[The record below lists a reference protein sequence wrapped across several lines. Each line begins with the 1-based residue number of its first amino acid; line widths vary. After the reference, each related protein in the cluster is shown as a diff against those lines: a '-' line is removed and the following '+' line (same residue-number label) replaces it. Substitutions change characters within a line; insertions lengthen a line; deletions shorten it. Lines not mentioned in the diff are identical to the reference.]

1 MKTTF
6 STLAL
11 LLLLSIKTAAGQT
24 LPGERIFL
32 CTDRTAC
39 TATDSVRIDGILMA
53 TDTLGGP
60 YSRYVYVE
68 LINSHDSLCL
78 QQKLRCEP
86 GGRFHSAFQPL
97 TAWPQGTYRLRA
109 YTRLMRNYPPETFP
123 LLTLRIG
130 NDNIRQPAVSHVVHC
145 YLYPEGGHMVDGLRQ
160 SIAIRLTD
168 GNDRPLSRNFTLTD
182 SRQRVL
188 ANGTT
193 NASGWQLAAFTP
205 EPGEAY
211 YIKVETENGKET
223 FPVPAPNT
231 VPVVQSAL
239 KGNILS
245 YYVHPQLPPK
255 YALYLYHRQLGLQRI
270 NLKRNGGKIDVT
282 GLGDGLASLILT
294 DEMGE
299 IASESFQRVGFRQSK
314 KTAAAVADADTGAV
328 LCTFRRAISD
338 TTASLP
344 QAVPALILQ
353 TDVASPAPFPK
364 NYGRPGE
371 DSEADL
377 RAWLCSATFCRIN
390 LKAAQEGKLTLPYAP
405 ETQLTLSGRATYR
418 DGGRPVKDGSVM
430 AYQKSNNAVFTSQT
444 DEMGNFRIPVDDYND
459 GEEFY
464 LQAYDKKGK
473 AYYCRYEMTEDAPPP
488 LARQQSDFASE
499 AYGGDEAQLN
509 RPGLHGVNRLPEV
522 SVTAKRRMYDQE
534 EKLFYKSTLLTHE
547 DIQSHNLI
555 DFKHV
560 VDYFFKYM
568 YLAKDEEKENIAG
581 IKGELVLNSRRA
593 STLFKNQPI
602 RIILDGTPVTV
613 EQIRY
618 MDMNDMESIEYLSP
632 EEVAKRPVAVGAI
645 NGALVM
651 KTRNF
656 KAGTNSVGSKGYTY
670 RPLGLSSL
678 SIEEMNSTEDLNNQS
693 PKGWS
698 YIDTIYK
705 DGSVSSSQIKR

>member
-97 TAWPQGTYRLRA
+97 TAWPQGLYRLRA

-130 NDNIRQPAVSHVVHC
+130 NDNIRQPAESHAVRC
-145 YLYPEGGHMVDGLRQ
+145 YLYPEGGHMVGGLRQ
-160 SIAIRLTD
+160 SIAVRLTD
-168 GNDRPLSRNFTLTD
+168 GNGRPLRGSFTLTD
-182 SRQRVL
+182 SRQREL
-188 ANGTT
+188 ASGTT
-193 NASGWQLAAFTP
+193 TASGWQLAAFTP

-211 YIKVETENGKET
+211 YIKVKTENGKET
-223 FPVPAPNT
+223 FPIPAPSKE
-231 VPVVQSAL
+231 PVVQSAL
-239 KGNILS
+239 KGSILS
-245 YYVHPQLPPK
+245 YYVHPQLPPQD
-255 YALYLYHRQLGLQRI
+255 ALYLYHRQLGLQRI

-299 IASESFQRVGFRQSK
+299 IVSESFQRVGFRQGQQ
-314 KTAAAVADADTGAV
+314 TAVGVTDGNPAGV

-353 TDVASPAPFPK
+353 TDVASAAPFPSC
-364 NYGRPGE
+364 YGCPNE
-371 DSEADL
+371 DSAADL

-390 LKAAQEGKLTLPYAP
+390 LKAAREGKLTLPYAP
-405 ETQLTLSGRATYR
+405 ETQLALSGRATYR
-418 DGGRPVKDGSVM
+418 DGGRPVRNGSVM

-444 DEMGNFRIPVDDYND
+444 DEMGNFRIPVDDYSD

-488 LARQQSDFASE
+488 LARQQSDLASE

-534 EKLFYKSTLLTHE
+534 EKLFYKSTLLTHA

-555 DFKHV
+555 DFKRV
-560 VDYFFKYM
+560 VEYFFKYM
-568 YLAKDEEKENIAG
+568 YLAGSEQVG
-581 IKGELVLNSRRA
+581 YVLNNRRA
-593 STLFKNQPI
+593 STLQANQSI
-602 RIILDGTPVTV
+602 KILLDGTPISVNQV
-613 EQIRY
+613 LY
-618 MDMNDMESIEYLSP
+618 MDMNDMESIEYLSTV
-632 EEVAKRPVAVGAI
+632 EAAKRVDVGSAI

-651 KTRNF
+651 KTRSF
-656 KAGTNSVGSKGYTY
+656 KPETEKIESKGVMY
-670 RPLGLSSL
+670 RPLGL
-678 SIEEMNSTEDLNNQS
+678 TGGR
-693 PKGWS
+693 KK
-698 YIDTIYK
+698 DTIPTMKSAKMSLQEWVLTDTVYK
-705 DGSVSSSQIKR
+705 DGRVSSTQTKR